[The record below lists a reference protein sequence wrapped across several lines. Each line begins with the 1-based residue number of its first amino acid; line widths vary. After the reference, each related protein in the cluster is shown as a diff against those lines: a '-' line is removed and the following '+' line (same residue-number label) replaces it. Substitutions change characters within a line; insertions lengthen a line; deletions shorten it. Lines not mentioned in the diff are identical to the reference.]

1 MKHQTSKNGFTL
13 VELIITIGIVAILVA
28 LAVPSY
34 SKYVLKANRGEAQ
47 QLLLNWANN
56 QEIWRANHTLYADAD
71 DIAAPV
77 SDDYKYTFAVSDVTS
92 TTFTLTATPK
102 SGTKQVN
109 DKEHGTPCTALTL
122 DQSNAKTPPECW

>member
-1 MKHQTSKNGFTL
+1 M
-13 VELIITIGIVAILVA
+13 ILKFGW
-28 LAVPSY
+28 PFQKKINEY
-34 SKYVLKANRGEAQ
+34 FGTPK
-47 QLLLNWANN
+47 
-56 QEIWRANHTLYADAD
+56 DAD

-77 SDDYKYTFAVSDVTS
+77 SDDYKYTFAVSAVAS